1 MKRYFGF
8 SVISLLLM
16 NLLFTGCSDAKPG
29 KEKKGARPNILLIV
43 VDDMGYSDI
52 APFGG
57 EIRTPAV
64 NKLAA
69 EGVSIANF
77 YTAPTCSPTRSM
89 LLSGNDN
96 HVAGLGSMIELLGN
110 YTNLKGKPGYEGYLN
125 DAVVPLPLLL
135 KQNGYHTFISG
146 KWHLG
151 SKKGLFPVDRG
162 FEESFVLAPGAASHW
177 SDEKKLFPKEN
188 LFYVRNG
195 KRVHLGKDFYSS
207 RSYTDSLI
215 TFFNK
220 YKNDGKPF
228 FGYLAF
234 TAPHDPLQVPDEWL
248 DRYKGRYDEGY
259 DKLRMERCKKLKELG
274 FIEDDVELSKG
285 LDFIPKWE
293 SLTEEQKREEA
304 KRMEIYAAMI
314 EYVDDQ
320 IGRLLDVLKEEGRLD
335 NTLVFFL
342 SDNGANGHRMNFYP
356 GATKEWLKKQYDN
369 SYDNIGRKGSGVST
383 GPGWAQASMSPFK
396 LYKTYTAEGGIRTPL
411 IVWGKGV
418 DTKNVADTKNI
429 AHVMD
434 IAPTI
439 LDVTGIEYPDTYKG
453 KKIKPMLGVSMKP
466 YLSGQSKIIRT
477 DKDYIGWEMF
487 GNRALRQGK
496 WKILW
501 ITGPNGDDRW
511 ELYDLEKDPGESKDL
526 SKQYP
531 EKFKEMLSLW
541 DDYVKRNGV
550 VIPIPKKGN

>member
-1 MKRYFGF
+1 
-8 SVISLLLM
+8 
-16 NLLFTGCSDAKPG
+16 
-29 KEKKGARPNILLIV
+29 
-43 VDDMGYSDI
+43 
-52 APFGG
+52 
-57 EIRTPAV
+57 
-64 NKLAA
+64 
-69 EGVSIANF
+69 
-77 YTAPTCSPTRSM
+77 
-89 LLSGNDN
+89 
-96 HVAGLGSMIELLGN
+96 
-110 YTNLKGKPGYEGYLN
+110 
-125 DAVVPLPLLL
+125 
-135 KQNGYHTFISG
+135 
-146 KWHLG
+146 
-151 SKKGLFPVDRG
+151 
-162 FEESFVLAPGAASHW
+162 
-177 SDEKKLFPKEN
+177 
-188 LFYVRNG
+188 
-195 KRVHLGKDFYSS
+195 
-207 RSYTDSLI
+207 
-215 TFFNK
+215 
-220 YKNDGKPF
+220 
-228 FGYLAF
+228 
-234 TAPHDPLQVPDEWL
+234 VPDEWL

-259 DKLRMERCKKLKELG
+259 DKLRKERCKKLKELG

-285 LDFIPKWE
+285 LDFIPKWK
-293 SLTEEQKREEA
+293 SLTEEQKREDTR
-304 KRMEIYAAMI
+304 RMEIYAAMI

-418 DTKNVADTKNI
+418 ETKNVADTKNI